1 MCLAFNNIT
10 SFLGHSWLEM
20 RKQHC
25 GTVFEYP
32 IQYDIEILL
41 ICTFSPKVVQQ
52 NVDATRKGKQVYKS
66 VKKIIFWDSNVG
78 EQSNYCLGESVKPP
92 EHEVFP
98 RFLLY
103 IRDNRAR
110 LDKRAESCQI

>member
-1 MCLAFNNIT
+1 MCLAIYYIT

-32 IQYDIEILL
+32 IQYDIAILL

-78 EQSNYCLGESVKPP
+78 GRSNHYLRESV
-92 EHEVFP
+92 
-98 RFLLY
+98 
-103 IRDNRAR
+103 
-110 LDKRAESCQI
+110 